1 MSMLEERVT
10 WQKFLLPVRSL
21 PKFVVTDADKM
32 TQGLI
37 LYSFCII
44 AILIVCYLSGQRS
57 TEAKESARGRMMM
70 AALLPSHPG
79 PT

>member
-1 MSMLEERVT
+1 MPMLEEWVT

-21 PKFVVTDADKM
+21 PRFEVTDADKM
-32 TQGLI
+32 AQGLI
-37 LYSFCII
+37 LYFFYII

-57 TEAKESARGRMMM
+57 TEAKESARGRIVMM
-70 AALLPSHPG
+70 ALSPSHPG